1 MLQLPK
7 AAITRWL
14 SHVAAC
20 NRCRERYE
28 QIIEALDDILVKNR
42 NVEWIAYRSSLLKP
56 TTAFQIT
63 FLEDVMSVTNGLC
76 LLLQSD
82 KKDFGAISRAVNS
95 TLVILEE
102 IKEDVD
108 SIYFKS
114 FKQSGDIIEK
124 VSLIEMRITVAG
136 GTRKQSRI
144 DASITT
150 TEFHSSAFNPY
161 IDALMKEMTYAF
173 DLSELPVLT
182 AFLN

>member
-1 MLQLPK
+1 MVERNRYIATCLWKVFHYSGLNRHIFSQLQEARGMKVLQLPK
-7 AAITRWL
+7 AAVTRWL

-42 NVEWIAYRSSLLKP
+42 NVEWIAYRSSLPKP

-63 FLEDVMSVTNGLC
+63 FLEDVMLVTNGLC

-102 IKEDVD
+102 IKEVVD
-108 SIYFKS
+108 SIYFK
-114 FKQSGDIIEK
+114 FQAI
-124 VSLIEMRITVAG
+124 
-136 GTRKQSRI
+136 
-144 DASITT
+144 
-150 TEFHSSAFNPY
+150 
-161 IDALMKEMTYAF
+161 
-173 DLSELPVLT
+173 
-182 AFLN
+182 